1 MTPIHERVSRGGGA
15 VLTRGRRHS
24 GGGVGM
30 GVSSGRHRGGY
41 AYAERISVELGGNHC
56 GHLLSYCL
64 SANLSR
70 PACNQAAKCGFE
82 GRR

>member
-15 VLTRGRRHS
+15 VLSRGRRHS

-30 GVSSGRHRGGY
+30 GGSSGRHRGGY

-56 GHLLSYCL
+56 GHLLSYRL

-70 PACNQAAKCGFE
+70 PACNPGGKVRFRG
-82 GRR
+82 